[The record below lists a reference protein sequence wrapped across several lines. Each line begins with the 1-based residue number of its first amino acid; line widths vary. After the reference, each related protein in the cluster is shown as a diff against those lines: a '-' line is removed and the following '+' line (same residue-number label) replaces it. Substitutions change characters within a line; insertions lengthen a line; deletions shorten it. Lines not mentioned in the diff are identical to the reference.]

1 MKCGD
6 FMWYEIV
13 FSILIPFLGT
23 ILGASCVFF
32 MKGPMKNTTQKA
44 FSGFAAGVMIAA
56 SIWSLI
62 LPSFEA
68 SSDMG
73 KLSFL
78 PVIIGLWLGFLFL
91 MILDKV
97 IPHVHIDK
105 DETEG
110 PKCNLKKSTMTA
122 LAVALHNLP
131 EGMAVGVVLASA
143 VVNPNTIPFS
153 MAIAL
158 AIGIAIQNFPEGAII
173 SMPLAS
179 CGVKKPKTFMLGV
192 LSGIV
197 EPIGA
202 VLTLLLAKFITPAL
216 PYLLSFAAG
225 AMIYVVVEEL
235 IPEMSEGKHSHI
247 GTIFF
252 AIGFSLMMILDIL
265 LG

>member
-1 MKCGD
+1 MIV
-6 FMWYEIV
+6 EII
-13 FSILIPFLGT
+13 FSVLIPFVGT
-23 ILGASCVFF
+23 ILGAGCVFF
-32 MKGPMKNTTQKA
+32 IKGKLNNSVLKA

-56 SIWSLI
+56 AIWSLI
-62 LPSFEA
+62 LPSFDA
-68 SSDMG
+68 SNYLG
-73 KLSFL
+73 ALSFI
-78 PVIIGLWLGFLFL
+78 PVLVGLWLGFLFL
-91 MILDKV
+91 MLLDKI
-97 IPHVHIDK
+97 IPHMHADSN
-105 DETEG
+105 EAEG

-143 VVNPNTIPFS
+143 QAGETSVSIT

-158 AIGIAIQNFPEGAII
+158 AIGIAVQNFPEGAII
-173 SMPLAS
+173 SIPLNN
-179 CGVKKPKTFMLGV
+179 CGMKKSKTFGLGV

-202 VLTLLLAKFITPAL
+202 VITLLLANLITPLL

-225 AMIYVVVEEL
+225 AMIYVVIEEL
-235 IPEMSEGKHSHI
+235 IPEMSEGEHSHI

-252 AIGFSLMMILDIL
+252 AIGFSLMMVLDIL

>member
-1 MKCGD
+1 MH
-6 FMWYEIV
+6 EII
-13 FSILIPFLGT
+13 FSIIIPFVGT
-23 ILGASCVFF
+23 ILGSACVFF
-32 MKGPMKNTTQKA
+32 MKGAMSKNVQKG

-56 SIWSLI
+56 AIWSLI
-62 LPSFEA
+62 LPAFDA

-73 KLSFL
+73 NFSFV
-78 PVIIGLWLGFLFL
+78 PVVVGLWLGFLFL
-91 MILDKV
+91 MLLDKV
-97 IPHVHIDK
+97 IPHMHADH
-105 DETEG
+105 DEAEG

-131 EGMAVGVVLASA
+131 EGIAVGVVLASA
-143 VVNPNTIPFS
+143 SASEAVPMS

-173 SMPLAS
+173 SMPLSS
-179 CGVKKPKTFMLGV
+179 CGMSKGKTFLLGV
-192 LSGIV
+192 LSGVV

-202 VLTLLLAKFITPAL
+202 LLTLLLANFLTPAL

-252 AIGFSLMMILDIL
+252 AIGFSLMMILDVIL
-265 LG
+265 G

>member
-1 MKCGD
+1 
-6 FMWYEIV
+6 MWYEIV

-32 MKGPMKNTTQKA
+32 MKGPMKSNMQKA

-56 SIWSLI
+56 AIWSLI
-62 LPSFEA
+62 LPSFET
-68 SSDMG
+68 SSHMG
-73 KLSFL
+73 KLSFV
-78 PVIIGLWLGFLFL
+78 PVIVGLWLGFGFL

-97 IPHVHIDK
+97 IPHVHIDTN
-105 DETEG
+105 ETEG

-143 VVNPNTIPFS
+143 QVNPNNISYS

-179 CGVKKPKTFMLGV
+179 CGIKKKKTFFLGV

-197 EPIGA
+197 EPLGA
-202 VLTLLLAKFITPAL
+202 VITLLLASIIAPAL

-252 AIGFSLMMILDIL
+252 AIGFSLMMVLDII